1 MKILDFRKEVDKDPG
16 SKILDVTVADR
27 DGTLSTAWKE
37 IIRDRSA
44 LIQADGKVLC
54 ELSATPTELP
64 ELAAGWLRSHELISG
79 VDDIEEMTIKDAD
92 GDTDENTDANADK
105 SGHENADEYL
115 SKSENVDEYVEE
127 SECENAGILIDVSL
141 TEKRTGSRSKN
152 EKMRIDIGEIFELV
166 EERRAEGELRK
177 KTDATHSCRLIEVTC
192 TDEPEYKIVHCSDD
206 VGRHAAVDKA
216 IGYGV
221 MNNVDLGRC
230 LLLVSSRISSSMI
243 RRAAA
248 CGIKAVISI
257 KYQTTVEA
265 VLTAREKG
273 IMLAGMNRDGEL
285 IIYEG
290 AGLI

>member
-1 MKILDFRKEVDKDPG
+1 MKILDFRKEVDKDSG

-44 LIQADGKVLC
+44 WIQADGKVLC

-105 SGHENADEYL
+105 SGH
-115 SKSENVDEYVEE
+115 
-127 SECENAGILIDVSL
+127 ENAGILIDVSL